1 MGLSSYANNALIAAV
16 SQSML
21 HTLRVRVVSH
31 LQKLSFRY
39 LDSNEIG
46 VIMARVTSDVNA
58 LNNAFSQGTMTL
70 VADLLGLVLIL
81 GMMLILDPALSLAT
95 FVVLPLMFLITRVF
109 SWQARRR
116 FREVRHQVG
125 KVYANLQENISGV
138 RVAQSFTRED
148 LNYRQFRGTNRDN
161 LDASVRAARVMAA
174 FPPAVEFVTAL
185 AIGLVIVY
193 GILRLVNF
201 AYGEL
206 IMVSGYTMFLVSGSG
221 FPWLVMAGCGVIMAI
236 AAGIATDYL
245 AFRPVRAKSVT
256 AVLITSFAFS
266 TLLQNAALL
275 FISPR
280 PRAVPLPELFSRTVE
295 FAGVITPVRNLI
307 TIAVAVIMLAIFSWL
322 MRSTALGIA
331 MRAAATNFRMARM
344 MGIPANLI
352 ISAAFAI
359 SGLLAGTV
367 AILWIGRIGTV
378 VPGIGLE
385 PLLIAFIATVIGG
398 MRSLPG
404 AVVGGFL
411 LALID
416 TSLNYTLPQDL
427 LKFRD
432 AFTFSLVILI
442 LLWRP
447 EGIVRGPASGQRT

>member
-1 MGLSSYANNALIAAV
+1 MNPV
-16 SQSML
+16 QF
-21 HTLRVRVVSH
+21 V
-31 LQKLSFRY
+31 
-39 LDSNEIG
+39 LD
-46 VIMARVTSDVNA
+46 V
-58 LNNAFSQGTMTL
+58 
-70 VADLLGLVLIL
+70 
-81 GMMLILDPALSLAT
+81 LSLGGAYA
-95 FVVLPLMFLITRVF
+95 LM
-109 SWQARRR
+109 
-116 FREVRHQVG
+116 
-125 KVYANLQENISGV
+125 
-138 RVAQSFTRED
+138 
-148 LNYRQFRGTNRDN
+148 
-161 LDASVRAARVMAA
+161 
-174 FPPAVEFVTAL
+174 AL
-185 AIGLVIVY
+185 GLVIVY

-221 FPWLVMAGCGVIMAI
+221 LPWLAMAGCGVIMAI

-307 TIAVAVIMLAIFSWL
+307 TIAVAVIMLGIFSWL

-359 SGLLAGTV
+359 SGLLAGAV

-378 VPGIGLE
+378 VPGIGLQ

-416 TSLNYTLPQDL
+416 TALNYSLPQDL